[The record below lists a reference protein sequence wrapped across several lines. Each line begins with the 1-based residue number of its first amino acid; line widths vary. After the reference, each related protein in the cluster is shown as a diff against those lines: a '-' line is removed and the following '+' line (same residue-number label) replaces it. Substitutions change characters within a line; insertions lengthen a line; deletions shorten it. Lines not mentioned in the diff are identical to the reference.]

1 MTEKREMILNF
12 GPQHPS
18 THGVLRLLLELD
30 GEVIKDCDIQI
41 GYLHRGIEKLAE
53 HRRYNQIIPL
63 TDRLDYISAGSN
75 NLAYCLAVEKLLGI
89 EVPRRANFIRVI
101 IAELTRMSSH
111 LLGVGTHVLDMGAF
125 TPMLYA
131 FREREMIM
139 DLFDAYCGARL
150 TLNCFR
156 IGGVM
161 ADLPEGFIEKAKKFT
176 DIFPAKV
183 DEYETLLT
191 KNRIWMERT
200 QGVGV
205 IPANEAINW
214 GLSGPVL
221 RGSGVKWDI
230 RKAEPYCVYD
240 EMDFDIVTQ
249 EAGDVYA
256 RYLVRLGEMRQSCRI
271 VRQAIEQI
279 PQGRIMVDDPRYV
292 LPPRERLDTSI
303 ESLIHQFH
311 LVIDGFAPPPGDV
324 YASIEAPK
332 GELGLYI
339 ISDGSGQP
347 YRLRIRP
354 PSFLNLQFL
363 KEMIK
368 GQMVA
373 DIVAAIGSL
382 DIVLGEVDK

>member
-1 MTEKREMILNF
+1 MTEKREMILNM

-30 GEVIKDCDIQI
+30 GEVITDSDIRI

-53 HRRYNQIIPL
+53 NRRYNQIIPL
-63 TDRLDYISAGSN
+63 TDRLDYMGAANN

-89 EVPRRANFIRVI
+89 EVPRRANFIRVL
-101 IAELTRMSSH
+101 IAELNRISSH

-156 IGGVM
+156 IGGVV
-161 ADLPEGFIEKAKKFT
+161 ADLPPGFTEKVKEFT
-176 DIFPAKV
+176 GIFPSRV
-183 DEYETLLT
+183 NEYETLLT

-200 QGVGV
+200 QGVGL
-205 IPANEAINW
+205 IPAGDAINW
-214 GLSGPVL
+214 GLSGPCI
-221 RGSGVKWDI
+221 RGSGMRWDI
-230 RKAEPYCVYD
+230 RKTEPYCVYD
-240 EMDFDIVTQ
+240 EMDFDMAVQ
-249 EAGDVYA
+249 EGCDVYA
-256 RYLVRLGEMRQSCRI
+256 RYLVRLEEMRQSCRI

-279 PQGRIMVDDPRYV
+279 PAGDIMVDDPRYV
-292 LPPRERLDTSI
+292 LPPKERLETSI

-311 LVIDGFAPPPGDV
+311 LVIDGFSPPAGET

-332 GELGLYI
+332 GELGFYI
-339 ISDGSGQP
+339 VSDGSGQP
-347 YRLRIRP
+347 YRVRIRP

-363 KEMIK
+363 PEMIK
-368 GQMVA
+368 GQMLA
-373 DIVAAIGSL
+373 DVVAAIGSL